1 MTTKTNKSDR
11 DTIRIAL
18 VEDDARTLKNLER
31 MLATDEGCLCVGGF
45 RLMAEATD
53 AIPRLEP
60 DVVLVDVNLPDG
72 TGVDVVRT
80 LAPVLPETEFVMLTI
95 YQDGDIL
102 FDALSAGA
110 HGYLIK
116 PVRTEQ
122 LLAAIHDVL
131 EGGAPMSN
139 VVARKIVR
147 SFESDKPLPPP
158 EPLGPREREVLE
170 LLATGAMYKEV
181 AKRLGIS
188 INTVLTYVRRI
199 YRKLHVNSRHAA
211 VDRFKKMR

>member
-1 MTTKTNKSDR
+1 MTTKTAHDRKS
-11 DTIRIAL
+11 IRIAL
-18 VEDDARTLKNLER
+18 VEDDAGTLRNLRR

-45 RLMAEATD
+45 RTVEEATD
-53 AIPRLEP
+53 AIPRLRP
-60 DVVLVDVNLPDG
+60 DVVIVDVNLPDG
-72 TGVDVVRT
+72 TGVDAVRS
-80 LAPVLPETEFVMLTI
+80 LAPVLPETEFMMLTI

-139 VVARKIVR
+139 VVARRIVQ
-147 SFESDKPLPPP
+147 SFEPDTSLPPP
-158 EPLGPREREVLE
+158 EPLGPREREVLD
-170 LLATGAMYKEV
+170 LLAAGAMYKQV
-181 AKRLGIS
+181 ARKLDIS
-188 INTVLTYVRRI
+188 MNTVLTYVRRI
-199 YRKLHVNSRHAA
+199 YKKLYVNSRHAA
-211 VDRFKKMR
+211 VDR

>member
-1 MTTKTNKSDR
+1 MTTNAAKNRK
-11 DTIRIAL
+11 TIRIAL
-18 VEDDARTLKNLER
+18 VEDDDGTLRNLRR

-45 RLMAEATD
+45 RTVGEATD
-53 AIPRLEP
+53 AIPRLRP

-72 TGVDVVRT
+72 TGVDAVRA
-80 LAPVLPETEFVMLTI
+80 LAPLLPETEFVMLTI

-139 VVARKIVR
+139 VVARRIVR
-147 SFESDKPLPPP
+147 SFEPDKSLPPP

-170 LLATGAMYKEV
+170 LLAAGAMYKQV
-181 AKRLGIS
+181 AKKLDIS
-188 INTVLTYVRRI
+188 MNTVLTYVRRI
-199 YRKLHVNSRHAA
+199 YKKLHVNSRHAA
-211 VDRFKKMR
+211 VDRYKRMR

>member
-1 MTTKTNKSDR
+1 MTTKTATKAP

-18 VEDDARTLKNLER
+18 VEDDAATLRNLKR
-31 MLATDEGCLCVGGF
+31 MLATDDHCLCMGGF
-45 RLMAEATD
+45 RTVEESLD
-53 AIPRLEP
+53 AIPRLQP
-60 DVVLVDVNLPDG
+60 KVVLVDVNLPDG
-72 TGVDVVRT
+72 TGVDVVRE
-80 LAPVLPETEFVMLTI
+80 LAPLLPDTEFVMLTI

-110 HGYLIK
+110 HGYLLK

-122 LLAAIHDVL
+122 LLAAIRDVL

-147 SFESDKPLPPP
+147 SFELDRSLPSP

-170 LLATGAMYKEV
+170 LLATGAMYKQV
-181 AKRLGIS
+181 AKKLDIS
-188 INTVLTYVRRI
+188 MNTVLTHIRRI

-211 VDRFKKMR
+211 VERYKRMR

>member
-1 MTTKTNKSDR
+1 MTTNTAKDRKT
-11 DTIRIAL
+11 IHIAL
-18 VEDDARTLKNLER
+18 VEDDDGTLRNLRR
-31 MLATDEGCLCVGGF
+31 MLASDEGCLCVGGF
-45 RLMAEATD
+45 RTVEEATD
-53 AIPRLEP
+53 AIPRLQP

-72 TGVDVVRT
+72 TGVDAVRT
-80 LAPVLPETEFVMLTI
+80 LAPMLPETEFVMLTI

-139 VVARKIVR
+139 VVARRIVR
-147 SFESDKPLPPP
+147 SFEPDKSLPPP

-170 LLATGAMYKEV
+170 MLAAGAMYKQV
-181 AKRLGIS
+181 AKKLDIS
-188 INTVLTYVRRI
+188 MNTVLTYVRRI
-199 YRKLHVNSRHAA
+199 YKKLHVNSRHAA
-211 VDRFKKMR
+211 VDRYKRMR

>member
-1 MTTKTNKSDR
+1 MTTKTARIDR

-18 VEDDARTLKNLER
+18 VEDDSRTLANLKR
-31 MLATDEGCLCVGGF
+31 MLATDDHCLCVGGF
-45 RLMAEATD
+45 RGVEEAID
-53 AIPRLEP
+53 AIPQLRP
-60 DVVLVDVNLPDG
+60 KVVLVDVNLPDG
-72 TGVDVVRT
+72 TGVDVVRE
-80 LAPVLPETEFVMLTI
+80 LAPMLPDTEFVMLTI

-122 LLAAIHDVL
+122 LLAAIRDVL

-147 SFESDKPLPPP
+147 SFEADRSLPPP
-158 EPLGPREREVLE
+158 EPLGPRERQVLE
-170 LLATGAMYKEV
+170 LLAAGAMYKQV
-181 AKRLGIS
+181 AKRLDIS
-188 INTVLTYVRRI
+188 MNTVLTYVRRI
-199 YRKLHVNSRHAA
+199 YKKLHVNSRHAA
-211 VDRFKKMR
+211 VERFKKMR

>member
-1 MTTKTNKSDR
+1 MTTKAKKSGR
-11 DTIRIAL
+11 DTIRIVL
-18 VEDDARTLKNLER
+18 VEDDAGTLRSLER
-31 MLATDEGCLCVGGF
+31 MLATDSRCLCVGGF
-45 RLMAEATD
+45 RRSADATD
-53 AIPRLEP
+53 SLPRVRP

-80 LAPVLPETEFVMLTI
+80 LSPVLPETEFVMLTI

-170 LLATGAMYKEV
+170 LLAAGAMYKEV